1 MNGTDEKVTA
11 SRHQDIDKMLGNYQ
25 KVIASRK
32 PGIEK
37 KTAYLVGGG
46 IASLAAA
53 AFLIR
58 DGHMAGEKIT
68 ILEQLDINGGCLDGS
83 GNATDGY
90 LMRGGREMESHYE
103 CTWDLYSSIPELMR
117 KDPDEVFSSPE
128 PELVSNPDP
137 DRTVLRELRDINQW
151 DPNSAKCR
159 LMSNCG
165 EPDRDPLLG
174 LSFIHVWQLMKLTL
188 KTEEK
193 LGAKTVKEFFSK
205 SFFKTNMW
213 YFWTSMFAME
223 TWHSVVEMKRYM
235 ERFMHL
241 MPTMS
246 TLENIL
252 FTRYNQY
259 ESMVLPLQ
267 IWLKN
272 KGVHFDLNTQVTDLD
287 IEIVNGEK
295 TVTAIHLLRGSSDN
309 KETINTTEDD
319 LVFVTN
325 GSMVENSTTG
335 NDKEPAILNR
345 EVGAC
350 WNLWKNIAAKDPT
363 FGKPDVFCSHIDKSK
378 FVSFTI
384 TATDSPIADLLKEFT
399 GVDPYSHRGVTGGIM
414 TIKDSSWLMSA
425 TCNRQPQYRSQPVGD
440 YQPKQYKDQPDK
452 NVLAIWAYG
461 LFPDNVGDFVK
472 KKMSD
477 CNGEELLT
485 ELLYHWGAKDQIPA
499 IMKTVKVIP
508 CMMPYITSQ
517 FLPRVKGD
525 RPDVIPAG
533 SKNLAFLG
541 QFTEIPNDCVFTVE
555 YSVRSAIM
563 AVYKLLDITDKK
575 TPEIYPAKDHV
586 SVLVAASRTM
596 FNGHIPGESL
606 LAFLLKKTSLKGLF
620 K

>member
-1 MNGTDEKVTA
+1 MIGSYRN
-11 SRHQDIDKMLGNYQ
+11 
-25 KVIASRK
+25 VIASRK
-32 PGIEK
+32 EGVEK
-37 KTAYLVGGG
+37 KSAYLIGGG

-53 AFLIR
+53 AYLIR

-68 ILEQLDINGGCLDGS
+68 ILEQLDVNGGCLDGS

-90 LMRGGREMESHYE
+90 IMRGGREMETHYE
-103 CTWDLYSSIPELMR
+103 CTWDLFSFV
-117 KDPDEVFSSPE
+117 PDLICKNPGEVFSGQE
-128 PELVSNPDP
+128 PELVSNPDQ
-137 DRTVLRELRDINQW
+137 TVLKRIRDINQW

-159 LMSNCG
+159 LMSSCG
-165 EPDRDPLLG
+165 EPDRDPSLG
-174 LSFIHVWQLMKLTL
+174 LSVIHVMELTKLSL
-188 KTEEK
+188 KTEEE
-193 LGAKTVKEFFSK
+193 LGAITVKEFFSD
-205 SFFKTNMW
+205 SYFETNMW

-223 TWHSVVEMKRYM
+223 TWHSVVEMRRYM
-235 ERFMHL
+235 QRFMHL

-246 TLENIL
+246 KLEDIL
-252 FTRYNQY
+252 FTTYNQY

-267 IWLKN
+267 TWLKSE
-272 KGVHFDLNTQVTDLD
+272 GVNFDLKTQVNDLD
-287 IEIVNGEK
+287 VEIIKGQK
-295 TVTAIHLLRGSSDN
+295 TVTAIHLLRGSSKS
-309 KETINTTEDD
+309 KETIATTADD

-325 GSMVENSTTG
+325 GSMTENSTTG
-335 NDKEPAILNR
+335 NNNEPAILNR

-350 WNLWKNIAAKDPT
+350 WNLWKNIAAKDSA
-363 FGKPDVFCSHIDKSK
+363 FGNPEAFCSHIDKSK

-384 TATDSPIADLLKEFT
+384 TATDSPIADLLKQFT

-440 YQPKQYKDQPDK
+440 YQPKQYKGQPDK

-461 LFPDNVGDFVK
+461 LFPDNIGDFVK

-477 CNGEELLT
+477 CTGEELLT

-525 RPDVIPAG
+525 RPEVIPEG
-533 SKNLAFLG
+533 SKNFAFLG
-541 QFTEIPNDCVFTVE
+541 QFTEIPDDCVFTVE

-563 AVYKLLDITDKK
+563 AVYKLLGITDK
-575 TPEIYPAKDHV
+575 TPPEVYPSKDDV
-586 SVLVAASRTM
+586 NVIIKASETM
-596 FNGHIPGESL
+596 YNGSIPGEHL
-606 LAFLLKKTSLKGLF
+606 LNHLLKGTSLEGLL

>member
-1 MNGTDEKVTA
+1 MA
-11 SRHQDIDKMLGNYQ
+11 SNYNN
-25 KVIASRK
+25 VIASRK
-32 PGIEK
+32 EGIEK
-37 KTAYLVGGG
+37 KSAYLVGGG

-53 AFLIR
+53 AYLIR

-68 ILEQLDINGGCLDGS
+68 ILEQLEVNGGSLDGS
-83 GNATDGY
+83 GNAIDGY
-90 LMRGGREMESHYE
+90 IMRGGREMEVHYE
-103 CTWDLYSSIPELMR
+103 CTWDLFSFIPDLKR
-117 KDPDEVFSSPE
+117 KETGEVFPSPK
-128 PELVSNPDP
+128 PELVSNPEQ
-137 DRTVLRELRDINQW
+137 TVLKRIRDINQW

-165 EPDRDPLLG
+165 EPDRDPKLG
-174 LSFIHVWQLMKLTL
+174 LSVIHVMELTKLSL
-188 KTEEK
+188 KTEEQ
-193 LGAKTVKEFFSK
+193 LGATTVKEFFSN
-205 SFFKTNMW
+205 SYFETNMW

-223 TWHSVVEMKRYM
+223 TWHSVAEMRRYM
-235 ERFMHL
+235 QRFMHL

-246 TLENIL
+246 KLEDIL
-252 FTRYNQY
+252 FTTYNQY

-272 KGVHFDLNTQVTDLD
+272 KGVNFDVKTQVNDLD

-295 TVTAIHLLRGSSDN
+295 TVTAIHLLRGSSKT
-309 KETINTTEDD
+309 KETIVTTADD

-325 GSMVENSTTG
+325 GSMTENSTTG
-335 NDKEPAILNR
+335 NTHEPAILNR
-345 EVGAC
+345 ELGAC
-350 WNLWKNIAAKDPT
+350 WNLWKNIAAKDPA
-363 FGKPDVFCSHIDKSK
+363 FGNPEVFCSQIDKSK

-384 TATDSPIADLLKEFT
+384 TATDSPIADLLEKFT
-399 GVDPYSHRGVTGGIM
+399 GVDPYSHLGVTGGIM

-440 YQPKQYKDQPDK
+440 YQPKEYEGQPDK

-461 LFPDNVGDFVK
+461 LFPDNIGDFVK

-477 CNGEELLT
+477 CTGEELLT

-508 CMMPYITSQ
+508 CIMPYITSQ

-525 RPDVIPAG
+525 RPEVIPKG

-541 QFTEIPNDCVFTVE
+541 QFTEIADDCVFTVE

-563 AVYKLLDITDKK
+563 AVYKLLDITDKAP
-575 TPEIYPAKDHV
+575 PEVYRSKDDV
-586 SVLVAASRTM
+586 NVIIKASETM
-596 FNGHIPGESL
+596 YNGSIPGEHL
-606 LAFLLKKTSLKGLF
+606 LSHLLKGTSLKGLL

>member
-1 MNGTDEKVTA
+1 MIGTYE
-11 SRHQDIDKMLGNYQ
+11 N
-25 KVIASRK
+25 VIASRK
-32 PGIEK
+32 QGIEK

-53 AFLIR
+53 AYLIR

-68 ILEQLDINGGCLDGS
+68 ILEELDINGGCLDGS

-90 LMRGGREMESHYE
+90 LMRGGREMEGHYE
-103 CTWDLYSSIPELMR
+103 CTWDLFSSIPELMR
-117 KDPDEVFSSPE
+117 KDPNEVPLSPN
-128 PELVSNPDP
+128 PELVSNPDQ
-137 DRTVLRELRDINQW
+137 TVLKKIRDVNQW

-165 EPDRDPLLG
+165 VPDRDPLLG
-174 LSFIHVWQLMKLTL
+174 LSFIHRWQLTRLIL

-193 LGAKTVKEFFSK
+193 LGATTVKAFFSK
-205 SFFKTNMW
+205 SYFKTNMW

-246 TLENIL
+246 RLEDIL
-252 FTRYNQY
+252 FTTYNQY

-267 IWLKN
+267 TWLKN
-272 KGVHFDLNTQVTDLD
+272 EGVHFDLKTQVTDLD

-295 TVTAIHLLRGSSDN
+295 TVTAIHLLRGSSDT
-309 KETINTTEDD
+309 KETIATTEDD

-325 GSMVENSTTG
+325 GSMTENSTTG
-335 NDKEPAILNR
+335 NNNEPAILNR

-350 WNLWKNIAAKDPT
+350 WNLWKNIAAKDPA
-363 FGKPDVFCSHIDKSK
+363 FGKPEVFCSHIDKSK

-399 GVDPYSHRGVTGGIM
+399 GVDPYSHKAVTGGIM

-440 YQPKQYKDQPDK
+440 YQPKQDKDQPDK

-508 CMMPYITSQ
+508 CMMPYVTSQ

-586 SVLVAASRTM
+586 HVLVAATRTM
-596 FNGHIPGESL
+596 FNGHIPFETL
-606 LAFLLKKTSLKGLF
+606 LAYLLKGTSLKGLF